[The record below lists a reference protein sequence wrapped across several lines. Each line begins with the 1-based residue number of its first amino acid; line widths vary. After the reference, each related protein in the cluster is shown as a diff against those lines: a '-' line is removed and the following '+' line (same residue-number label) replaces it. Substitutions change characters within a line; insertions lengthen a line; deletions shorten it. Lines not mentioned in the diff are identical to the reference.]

1 MIASSMLDLV
11 VDYVEQHG
19 LSEATLQQL
28 RTQYTGVMF
37 TYCMDDDI
45 HSASPVLT
53 RSGFNVYL
61 VDTRDH
67 CVTLTRN
74 HEIAAGVVLA
84 EVITDEE

>member
-1 MIASSMLDLV
+1 MIANSMLDAV
-11 VDYVEQHG
+11 ADYVEQHG

-28 RTQYTGVMF
+28 RTQHAGVMF

-67 CVTLTRN
+67 CVTLTRD
-74 HEIAAGVVLA
+74 HEIASGVVLA
-84 EVITDEE
+84 EVVDEE